1 MISNVI
7 WILGNQMMKGRRQKL
22 ENISDLQ
29 YADRIEIFRQ
39 IGIDEL
45 NNVRLDIFDSIA
57 TSHYGEFLNFCN
69 KVYEEKDRIKS
80 VSCAFE
86 NDRLSFDI
94 DYL

>member
-1 MISNVI
+1 MISIVI

-45 NNVRLDIFDSIA
+45 NNVCLDIFDSIA

-80 VSCAFE
+80 VSCALE